1 MAENEMTFEQKLQS
15 VQEMITGIESGKL
28 PLEDA
33 VKQYEEGMKLLNQ
46 LDADLEDMNRR
57 ITVLQKG
64 TDGQEEDP
72 PGGAE

>member
-33 VKQYEEGMKLLNQ
+33 VKQYEEGMKMLNQ

-64 TDGQEEDP
+64 TDGQEEEP
-72 PGGAE
+72 PGGTE